1 MPDGSGGGSNT
12 FLGLIVGAL
21 FVAVV
26 GIGSFVYLNH
36 RSAPATPS
44 VSISLPVAQ
53 RRINAR
59 RPR

>member
-44 VSISLPVAQ
+44 VSISLPA
-53 RRINAR
+53 A
-59 RPR
+59 PATH